1 MPEHKIEEVDIL
13 NLALDLEYLEAEF
26 YTHVTTGK
34 SITSFGI
41 GINGRAN
48 GANPTTGGTTVGGKK
63 VNFSEDEAF
72 LHDIAAQ
79 IGADERAHVVLLRGA
94 LGSSAVAMPNIDLG
108 ALGFGFDNHS
118 DFLRAARI
126 LEDIGV
132 TAYSGAAGLLKTPD
146 LLTAACLLGAEAEH
160 AAAIRTH
167 IARLK
172 IPTTALDGVDLVPPP
187 QRRGE
192 AGPLDQ
198 SQRWAHRGEDGW
210 TGALSRVWRQGRG
223 QTGRL
228 FPDWS
233 QRHNRLEHGESYAL
247 KGCCVTICSRRTAP
261 DKARPNSTKFRQRGR
276 PYFCAIRSR
285 LAAHKS
291 HPHFLA
297 D

>member
-187 QRRGE
+187 PAERRGRSSRSKSAMGSSRRGRLDRCFISRLE
-192 AGPLDQ
+192 ARQGPDREAFSRLVSTAQ
-198 SQRWAHRGEDGW
+198 SSRARRKLCSQRLLRNNLLA
-210 TGALSRVWRQGRG
+210 S
-223 QTGRL
+223 
-228 FPDWS
+228 
-233 QRHNRLEHGESYAL
+233 
-247 KGCCVTICSRRTAP
+247 
-261 DKARPNSTKFRQRGR
+261 NS
-276 PYFCAIRSR
+276 A
-285 LAAHKS
+285 
-291 HPHFLA
+291 
-297 D
+297 